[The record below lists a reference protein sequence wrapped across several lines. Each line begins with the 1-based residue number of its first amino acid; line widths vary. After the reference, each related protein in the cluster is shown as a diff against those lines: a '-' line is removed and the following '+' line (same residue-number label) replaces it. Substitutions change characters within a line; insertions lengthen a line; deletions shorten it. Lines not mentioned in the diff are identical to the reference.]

1 MLTQTLETILPID
14 YYSKMIGLCVDQK
27 VLEHLIQAR
36 MPKLWQHLNVM
47 ENSVCIAALNFMWVN
62 LFVNFLSTQA
72 EYFVWDLLFVLGSA
86 VLFRVTLTL
95 LELMEEDIL

>member
-1 MLTQTLETILPID
+1 
-14 YYSKMIGLCVDQK
+14 
-27 VLEHLIQAR
+27 